1 MPAGGAAAAP
11 ARDSDEAQGLGGVTA
26 VAPAKKGPEV
36 TAQADPPRKAPPK
49 GDEKPVRQPP
59 PLGSIV
65 GGTTA
70 PTGAYPFFVSVQTSG
85 GSHFCGGTLVS
96 STRVLTA
103 AHCVDG
109 GVTAAGLR
117 VVIGA
122 NKLSAP
128 TPQGE
133 IRNVSA
139 IAINPAWNATTFE
152 NDVAILTLSSAS
164 TKAWSRLAGAGDPT
178 AAGNTVR
185 AIGHGATSEGGSGSD
200 DLLQVDLPIQSDAT
214 MSSSSAYGSSFVGAV
229 MLGAGPLTG
238 GMDTCQGDSGG
249 PLFIPGAT
257 QNALVGDTSWGTGC
271 ARPNRPGIY
280 GEVFQGT
287 MRTFVDNNVPRPVND
302 NFGGSGISGALGTV
316 FGDNTDSTAQP
327 GEPSG
332 PSTPDT
338 TVWYSWTAPESG
350 PTTFS
355 LRDAAFDTALSVFTG
370 SSVSGLTTIATNDD
384 FNGTLQSKLTF
395 TATAGT
401 TYRIRVDGFTAAHG
415 PFSLQWAQNPPA
427 NDDFAAATAVSG
439 VAGKASGSNARST
452 GEPGEPSH
460 VGVPDASVWYRWV
473 APESG
478 PVVFNTREANFD
490 TTLAAYTG
498 SSITGLTQVAAND
511 DVNGVTQSKI
521 AFTAVA
527 GTEYRIAVDGFSNAR
542 GNITLQ
548 WSVNRP
554 ANDDFAQAR
563 ALPGTAGITPASSVR
578 ATGEPGE
585 LDYHGGAIADNSVWF
600 RWTPTVS
607 GPAVVRLGSV
617 SGFSPGM
624 AVYTGSGYTT
634 PLTKVV
640 EGPTSVTLNVTAGT
654 PYSIAVDGNSGTTGT
669 FTLEWLITQCNGAN
683 ATLVG
688 QGPITG
694 TAGNDV
700 IVGSAGPDTIDGGGG
715 VDIICGLGGPDT
727 LQGGGADDLLFGG
740 LGADDERGGA
750 GNDTFRQDSAPEGG
764 DRLDGEGGT
773 DAVYYG
779 TRTTAVTVNLNNVAD
794 DGAAGEGDNVLLTVE
809 NVTGGAGNDK
819 VSGSTVAN
827 RLSGAGGND
836 ELRGRG
842 GNDQLFGGPGS
853 DRLYGDGDSD
863 TLNLVDGV
871 SGNDA
876 GNGGAGTDTA
886 TADPGDV
893 VSGVP

>member
-26 VAPAKKGPEV
+26 VVPAKKAHEV
-36 TAQADPPRKAPPK
+36 STQADPPRTTPPK
-49 GDEKPVRQPP
+49 GDEKPVWQAPP
-59 PLGSIV
+59 AGSIV

-109 GVTAAGLR
+109 TVTAAGLR

-122 NKLSAP
+122 NQLSAP

-164 TKAWSRLAGAGDPT
+164 TKAWSRLAGPGDPT
-178 AAGNTVR
+178 AAGDTVR

-200 DLLQVDLPIQSDAT
+200 SLLQVDLPIQSDAT
-214 MSSSSAYGSSFVGAV
+214 MSSSSAYGSSFIGAV
-229 MLGAGPLTG
+229 MIGAGPLAG

-249 PLFIPGAT
+249 PLFIAGAT
-257 QNALVGDTSWGTGC
+257 QHALVGDTSWGTGC
-271 ARPNRPGIY
+271 ARVNHPGIY

-287 MRTFVDNNVPRPVND
+287 MRTFVNNNVPRPAND
-302 NFGGSGISGALGTV
+302 DFGGSGLSGALGTV
-316 FGDNTDSTAQP
+316 FGDNTDATAQP
-327 GEPSG
+327 GEPSV
-332 PSTPDT
+332 PSTADT
-338 TVWYSWTAPESG
+338 TVWYSWTAPENG

-370 SSVSGLTTIATNDD
+370 SSVSGLTTVATNDD

-395 TATAGT
+395 NASAGT
-401 TYRIRVDGFTAAHG
+401 TYRIRVDGFAAAHG

-427 NDDFAAATAVSG
+427 NDDFAAATTVSG
-439 VAGKASGSNARST
+439 ATGRTFGSNARST

-460 VGVPDASVWYRWV
+460 SGVPDATVWYRWT

-478 PVVFNTREANFD
+478 PAVLNTRGSDFD
-490 TTLAAYTG
+490 TTLAVYAG
-498 SSITGLTQVAAND
+498 SAITGLVQLAAND
-511 DVNGVTQSKI
+511 DINGSRQSRV
-521 AFTAVA
+521 AFTATA

-542 GNITLQ
+542 GNVALQ
-548 WSVNRP
+548 WTVNPP

-563 ALPGTAGITPASSVR
+563 VLPGTAGITSATSVR

-585 LDYHGGAIADNSVWF
+585 LDYHGGAAADNSVWF
-600 RWTPTVS
+600 RWTPAVS
-607 GPAVVRLGSV
+607 GPAVLRLGSV
-617 SGFSPGM
+617 SGLSPGM
-624 AVYTGSGYTT
+624 AVYTGNGYFE
-634 PLTKVV
+634 PLTKVG
-640 EGPTSVTLNVTAGT
+640 EGPTSVALNVTAGT
-654 PYSIAVDGNSGTTGT
+654 PYSIAVDGNGGTTGT
-669 FTLEWLITQCNGAN
+669 FTLEWLIAKCNGVN
-683 ATLVG
+683 ASLIG
-688 QGPITG
+688 QGSITG

-700 IVGSAGPDTIDGGGG
+700 IVGSAGPDSIDGGGG
-715 VDIICGLGGPDT
+715 IDVICGLGANDT
-727 LQGGGADDLLFGG
+727 LIGGAADDLLFGG
-740 LGADDERGGA
+740 PGNDDERGGT

-779 TRTTAVTVNLNNVAD
+779 TRTTGVTVNLNNVAD

-819 VSGSTVAN
+819 VSGSTAAN

-893 VSGVP
+893 VTDVP